1 MSLRNAQPGAKLLR
15 LDIVVILVIFFIIAF
30 LVYLDRLEEDVRTV
44 AVVKTINEINS
55 ALALTLYQHAVEGRL
70 DDLPLLEGENPFV
83 FLSIYK
89 QLPVNYRGSV
99 RNSTSERVINSWYYN
114 LDARR
119 VTYQAETGV
128 REFALV
134 FQYKDRNNNGVF
146 DASIDAVAELVMA
159 EQ

>member
-1 MSLRNAQPGAKLLR
+1 MVLGVAQPGARLLR
-15 LDIVVILVIFFIIAF
+15 ENIVVIFVVIFIGVF
-30 LVYLDRLEEDVRTV
+30 LSYMDTLQDDIEVV
-44 AVVKTINEINS
+44 AVEKTINEINR

-70 DDLPLLEGENPFV
+70 GDLPLLEGENPFA

-99 RNSTSERVINSWYYN
+99 RNSSTARVINSWYYN

-119 VTYQAETGV
+119 VTYQADTGE

-146 DASIDAVAELVMA
+146 DASIDTVSELVMA

>member
-1 MSLRNAQPGAKLLR
+1 MALRDAQPGAKLLR
-15 LDIVVILVIFFIIAF
+15 LDIVVVLVILFIIAF
-30 LVYLDRLEEDVRTV
+30 LVYLDRLEEDLRAV
-44 AVVKTINEINS
+44 AVEKTINEINS

-70 DDLPLLEGENPFV
+70 GDLPLLDGENPFV
-83 FLSIYK
+83 FLAIYK

-99 RNSTSERVINSWYYN
+99 RTGSTAKVINSWYYN

-119 VTYQAETGV
+119 VIYQAETDV
-128 REFALV
+128 REFAIV

>member
-1 MSLRNAQPGAKLLR
+1 MVLRNAQPGAKLLR
-15 LDIVVILVIFFIIAF
+15 LNIVVILAILFIATF
-30 LVYLDRLEEDVRTV
+30 LVYMDRLEEDTRAV
-44 AVVKTINEINS
+44 AVEKTINEINS
-55 ALALTLYQHAVEGRL
+55 ALALTLYRHAVEGRL
-70 DDLPLLEGENPFV
+70 GDLPLLEGENPFV
-83 FLSIYK
+83 FLAQYR

-99 RNSTSERVINSWYYN
+99 RNSTTARITNSWYYN

-146 DASIDAVAELVMA
+146 DASIDAVAELVIA